1 MKKQKKGKNNYLWFY
16 GIAALIVLA
25 VGVGICWRQFS
36 DPISVPEK
44 GDSPSSGGV
53 SDKPE
58 EPDSSGQQSSDAP
71 EAPPE
76 DLPAL
81 IPWQLCDM
89 EGLRYEG
96 YRVDHIEDL
105 KGANPWTEGAELT
118 TLPVYH
124 NDCVSTIQFT
134 EEIRRQNN
142 LPLLEGK
149 REAAEEKEALAR
161 SVAESL
167 GVTVESVEVYP
178 DEKAIAAAKE
188 KVEGTG
194 GTFSK
199 GDIQPTRVT
208 LACSGGVTVTAYE
221 AWEIWVNFSSPVPL
235 PEEYHFDYRST
246 YEEMTAAGEYLME
259 EYKGLLNMENPVLN
273 INGGSLDPEG
283 APRFSCDVY
292 EGAGT
297 LTQQMLNVQFNTVRF
312 SPDGE
317 GNLNEIYI
325 TRFDLWDKLGDYPIY
340 TEEEAL
346 QKLEEGGYIAPAAE
360 EFSSDMKIEKT
371 DLVYRSVEDVTIM
384 PYYRFFVGYVVQ
396 IEGAF
401 PHDPNNSRIEKMYGI
416 YYVPAVREEYIE
428 TMPQWNGVFN
438 G

>member
-1 MKKQKKGKNNYLWFY
+1 MKKQKQRNNNYLWFY
-16 GIAALIVLA
+16 GIAAVMVLA
-25 VGVGICWRQFS
+25 VGIGICWRQFS
-36 DPISVPEK
+36 NPISEPEQ
-44 GDSPSSGGV
+44 GDSPSSDGV
-53 SDKPE
+53 SDGTE
-58 EPDSSGQQSSDAP
+58 EDSSGQQPSDAP
-71 EAPPE
+71 EGPPE

-81 IPWQLCDM
+81 TPWQICDAD
-89 EGLRYEG
+89 GLRYEA
-96 YRVDHIEDL
+96 YRVDNIEDL
-105 KGANPWTEGAELT
+105 KEANPWTEGAELT
-118 TLPVYH
+118 TLPVYR
-124 NDCVSTIQFT
+124 NDCVSSIQLT
-134 EEIRRQNN
+134 EEVRQQNN

-167 GVTVESVEVYP
+167 GLTVESVEVYP

-188 KVEGTG
+188 KAEGAG

-208 LACSGGVTVTAYE
+208 LTCSGGVTVTAYE
-221 AWEIWVNFSSPVPL
+221 AWEAWVNFSSPVPL

-259 EYKGLLNMENPVLN
+259 QYKGLLKMENPVLN
-273 INGGSLDPEG
+273 INGGSLGPEG

-292 EGAGT
+292 EGAGA

-340 TEEEAL
+340 TAEEAL
-346 QKLEEGGYIAPAAE
+346 QKLEEGFYIAPSAE
-360 EFSSDMKIEKT
+360 EFSDSIKIEKT

-384 PYYRFFVGYVVQ
+384 PYYRFFAGYAVQ

-401 PHDPNNSRIEKMYGI
+401 PDDPNNSRIEKMYAV

-428 TMPQWNGVFN
+428 AMPQWNGIFN